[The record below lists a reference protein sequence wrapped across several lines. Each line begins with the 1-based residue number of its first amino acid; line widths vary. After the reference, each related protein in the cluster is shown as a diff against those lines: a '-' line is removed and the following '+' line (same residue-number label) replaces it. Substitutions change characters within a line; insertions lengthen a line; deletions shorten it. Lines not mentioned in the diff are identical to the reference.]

1 MIPISFILLF
11 CVTANFSLVAYIF
24 WRRHTRPA
32 HFAFAAVLFS
42 LGCWNLSLFGVAV
55 AWTSGWLTLSGRCAF
70 VFGSLI
76 GTSYLIFTWLFPEKH
91 HPRPR
96 SPLVVGI
103 LTAGTIVT
111 VISATPLVQAAVEI
125 TGLEKRPVFGPL
137 HVLFVGYMLTV
148 FFWSNWNLFRSRH
161 QTPSGR
167 ERMQLNY
174 CLVGF
179 VLAFTLVSFAH
190 FVMPYVA
197 VRPDLWLLGGGGA
210 STLCITVMTSY
221 AVLRH
226 RLLDIGIAF
235 RSVVI
240 QLLMG
245 LFLASFFFVA
255 LVLLTA
261 WLGDGQLV
269 IMKVSPLVLAFVL
282 AAFVPALHRRVTAF
296 VDQSLFGGRYDH
308 EGALTRFGRRL
319 SGTYGRENIAKL
331 VSAEV
336 PIVLQAEGSAIY
348 LPNDGEH
355 GYRLYASSGF
365 SEGDFPNR
373 LDLEHPLLA
382 AALLKQ
388 AAVFKDEVEY
398 HSSMARQEADTLLA
412 SFEELGV
419 EVAMAVASKGRTLGV
434 LFLAGKNKNDVYT
447 SDDLSLLEA
456 LMSQAGFALDNTR
469 LYEQYIEAQKHYEM
483 ILRHMQRGVLAVD
496 ANLRVMTLNE
506 TGASI
511 LHVGGN
517 DWTGRDLR
525 ELVPPFAELLRRTL
539 ETEQDQ
545 PLLEETI
552 EVEGRDMPCE
562 CETSRLTD
570 AWNRSPGAL
579 IVFQDLTERKQFEV
593 KVRRMDRLAS
603 VGTLAAGIAHEIKN
617 PLVSIQTFAQLLA
630 ERYEDAE
637 FRESFSSIVIS
648 EVNRINN
655 LVRGLMDFARPQKQN
670 PGFVDVEGIL
680 DKTLELLRTMI
691 KKGGVGLDRERR
703 EDLPAVF
710 GDAEQ
715 LHQVFLNLLQNA
727 VQAMEGS
734 EGRLVIRSSEGT
746 GVRGAG
752 KSFRAVVLTISDTGG
767 GIDEKDLQRIFDP
780 FYSTKENGC
789 GLGLS
794 ISQRILE
801 EHGASIDVSSE
812 PGKGA
817 TFTLALPVQMP
828 REGYDSR
835 SQRSAVSGQARI
847 PWGQVTYGHGLMKP
861 LSKREVLGG

>member
-1 MIPISFILLF
+1 LIPISFILLF
-11 CVTANFSLVAYIF
+11 CVIANLSLVAYVF

-55 AWTSGWLTLSGRCAF
+55 AETSAWLTLSGRCAF

-76 GTSYLIFTWLFPEKH
+76 GTSYLVFTWLFPEKH
-91 HPRPR
+91 HQRPK
-96 SPLVVGI
+96 SPLVVGL
-103 LTAGTIVT
+103 LTAGMIVT

-125 TGLEKRPVFGPL
+125 TDLEKRPVFGPL

-161 QTPSGR
+161 ETPSGR

-179 VLAFTLVSFAH
+179 VLAFLMVSVAH
-190 FVMPYVA
+190 FVMPYTA

-221 AVLRH
+221 AVFRH
-226 RLLDIGIAF
+226 RLMDIGIAF

-255 LVLLTA
+255 LVLLTE
-261 WLGDGQLV
+261 WLGSGQLV
-269 IMKVSPLVLAFVL
+269 IMKVMPLVLAFVL
-282 AAFVPALHRRVTAF
+282 AGFVPTLHHRISAF

-319 SGTYGRENIAKL
+319 SGAYGRENIAKL

-348 LPNDGEH
+348 LPDDGGQ
-355 GYRLYASSGF
+355 GYRFYAASGF
-365 SEGDFPNR
+365 SDGDFPDR
-373 LDLEHPLLA
+373 MDLTHPLLA
-382 AALLKQ
+382 AALGKQ
-388 AAVFKDEVEY
+388 TAVFKDEVGY
-398 HSSMARQEADTLLA
+398 DSSMARQLADTLLA
-412 SFEELGV
+412 SFDELGV
-419 EVAMAVASKGRTLGV
+419 EVATALASKGRTLGV
-434 LFLAGKNKNDVYT
+434 LFLAGKNKDDVYT

-469 LYEQYIEAQKHYEM
+469 LYEQFIEAQKHYEK
-483 ILRHMQRGVLAVD
+483 ILRHMQRGVLTVD
-496 ANLRVMTLNE
+496 ADLRVVTLNE

-511 LHVGGN
+511 LHVGGD
-517 DWTGRDLR
+517 DWTGRDLS
-525 ELVPPFAELLRRTL
+525 ELVPPFAQLLRRTL
-539 ETEQDQ
+539 EAQQDQ
-545 PLLEETI
+545 PVLEETI

-562 CETSRLTD
+562 CETSWLMDVR
-570 AWNRSPGAL
+570 NRSSGAL

-593 KVRRMDRLAS
+593 KVRRMERLAS

-617 PLVSIQTFAQLLA
+617 PLVSIQTFAQLLG
-630 ERYEDAE
+630 ERYQDAE
-637 FRESFSSIVIS
+637 FRESFRSIVIS

-655 LVRGLMDFARPQKQN
+655 LVLGLLDFARPQKKK
-670 PGFVDVEGIL
+670 PGFVDVEGVM
-680 DKTLELLRTMI
+680 DKTLELLGTMI
-691 KKGGVGLDRERR
+691 RKGGIELDRERR
-703 EDLPAVF
+703 GDLPAVF
-710 GDAEQ
+710 GDSEQ

-727 VQAMEGS
+727 LQAMAGA
-734 EGRLVIRSSEGT
+734 EGRLVIRSFGGDGT
-746 GVRGAG
+746 RGAG
-752 KSFRAVVLTISDTGG
+752 ESFQAVVLTISDTGG
-767 GIDEKDLQRIFDP
+767 GIDEEDLQRIFDP

-812 PGKGA
+812 PGIGT
-817 TFTLALPVQMP
+817 TFTLALPIKMP
-828 REGYDSR
+828 
-835 SQRSAVSGQARI
+835 
-847 PWGQVTYGHGLMKP
+847 
-861 LSKREVLGG
+861 